1 MFVYLKNK
9 RIADEKIRQ
18 ALSIAMEDERKQ
30 LDEMV
35 KASEPHVFSDRFNR
49 RMEDV
54 FQVLDKNLKKQRRKR
69 RLLKISGIIAIV
81 VLIIAVAFIV

>member
-35 KASEPHVFSDRFNR
+35 KSSEPHVF
-49 RMEDV
+49 
-54 FQVLDKNLKKQRRKR
+54 
-69 RLLKISGIIAIV
+69 
-81 VLIIAVAFIV
+81 